1 VSPAPLVAGA
11 LAALSAVL
19 AVLAL
24 EGRTRPGVLVGVAP
38 AVEPTRKLTLDRL
51 AAGAR
56 EHLPVGASAT
66 IGFLIGGVVGSA
78 VGAGAGL
85 LAERLIE
92 RRRIAAEKE
101 RRNRQLPDA
110 VRTMTSA
117 LRAGMSLPQAIRYA
131 ADEAREPI
139 AIDLAGVVDRI
150 DVGVPL
156 TDALEEWAASADTD
170 DVRLVVG
177 VLDLHR
183 RSGGDLPAVLDRV
196 SAMLRD
202 RAEAAGEVRALTAQ
216 GRLSGVI
223 LGVLPVGFFAFLWLT
238 SRRDIEGAFQTPAGW
253 LAVGVGLGLEG
264 LAFLWIRRLLVV
276 TP

>member
-1 VSPAPLVAGA
+1 VSPEPLVAGA

-19 AVLAL
+19 VVLAL
-24 EGRTRPGVLVGVAP
+24 EPRSRPGVLVGLAP
-38 AVEPTRKLTLDRL
+38 AVEPTRRLTLDRL
-51 AAGAR
+51 AARAR
-56 EHLPVGASAT
+56 KHLPAAAGAT
-66 IGFLIGGVVGSA
+66 IGFLLVGVVGSA
-78 VGAGAGL
+78 VGVGAGL
-85 LAERLIE
+85 LTEQLIE
-92 RRRIAAEKE
+92 RRRIAAARE
-101 RRNRQLPDA
+101 RCNRQLPDA
-110 VRTMTSA
+110 VRTITSA

-131 ADEAREPI
+131 ADEAPEPI
-139 AIDLAGVVDRI
+139 AWDLKLLVDRI
-150 DVGVPL
+150 AVGVPL
-156 TDALEEWAASADTD
+156 TDALGAWAASADTD

-238 SRRDIEGAFQTPAGW
+238 SRRDIAGAFQTPAGW
-253 LAVGVGLGLEG
+253 LAVALGLGLEG
-264 LAFLWIRRLLVV
+264 LAFLWIRRLLAV

>member
-1 VSPAPLVAGA
+1 MSPVPLVAGG

-19 AVLAL
+19 AVIGW
-24 EGRTRPGVLVGVAP
+24 EGRTRPGVLVGLAP
-38 AVEPTRKLTLDRL
+38 AVEPTRKLTLHRL
-51 AAGAR
+51 AARTR
-56 EHLPVGASAT
+56 EHLPVAAGAT
-66 IGFLIGGVVGSA
+66 IGFLVAGVVGSA
-78 VGAGAGL
+78 AGAGAGI
-85 LAERLIE
+85 LAERLME
-92 RRRIAAEKE
+92 RRRVAAERE
-101 RRNRQLPDA
+101 HRNRQLPDA

-131 ADEAREPI
+131 ATEAPEPI
-139 AIDLAGVVDRI
+139 AGDLAGVVDRI

-156 TDALEEWAASADTD
+156 ADALGEWTASADTD

-223 LGVLPVGFFAFLWLT
+223 LGVLPIGFFAFLWLT

-253 LAVGVGLGLEG
+253 LAVFLGLGLEG
-264 LAFLWIRRLLVV
+264 LAFLWIRRLLAV